1 MGPEALPAHSSA
13 PGRRDSRAA
22 AVALAARGGGD
33 REPGH
38 PLRRSVLL
46 GARGGAGGGTV
57 RPAARASAGG
67 DGGGGHGGRWV
78 EQEGSDGDGGR
89 RRVGVE
95 VWGLISPLS
104 LSPLARSGRA
114 RNVYWAYFWAHM

>member
-1 MGPEALPAHSSA
+1 
-13 PGRRDSRAA
+13 
-22 AVALAARGGGD
+22 
-33 REPGH
+33 
-38 PLRRSVLL
+38 
-46 GARGGAGGGTV
+46 V

-89 RRVGVE
+89 LRVGVE

-104 LSPLARSGRA
+104 LSLSLRSLAQDVRETFIGLIFGLICS
-114 RNVYWAYFWAHM
+114 